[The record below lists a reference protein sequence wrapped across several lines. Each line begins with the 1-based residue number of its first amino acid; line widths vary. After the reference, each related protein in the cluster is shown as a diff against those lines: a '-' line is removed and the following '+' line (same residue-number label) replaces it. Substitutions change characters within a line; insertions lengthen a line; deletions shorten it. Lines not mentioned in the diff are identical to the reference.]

1 MATKTLETRSF
12 ELASIE
18 ARFTAL
24 FVDSLLLGIFGGFGF
39 MAARVPVAGLSFL
52 IGLLYTWFFLTRN
65 NGQTL
70 GKALLKIRVVKVD
83 GSAISDSDAII
94 RYVVSFLNYFFLI
107 GWLWALFDANQ
118 QGWHDK
124 AANTYVVRVS

>member
-1 MATKTLETRSF
+1 MATNRLETRGF

-18 ARFTAL
+18 ARLTAL

-39 MAARVPVAGLSFL
+39 MAARVPGAGLSFL

-65 NGQTL
+65 NGQTP
-70 GKALLKIRVVKVD
+70 GKALLKIRVMKVD
-83 GSAISDSDAII
+83 GSTISDTDAVV
-94 RYVVSFLNYFFLI
+94 RYLVSFLNYFFLI
-107 GWLWALFDANQ
+107 GWLWVLFDANQ

-124 AANTYVVRVS
+124 AANTYVVRVQ